1 MEKLLLIAGFISL
14 VYFIIKILE
23 MKYIDKEF
31 KPLKNVIRDT
41 VYVFISGF
49 ICLFVFFSFNGS
61 INNFMDVITNTK
73 NNDLKQTEVF
83 TGEPEF

>member
-1 MEKLLLIAGFISL
+1 MEKLLLIAGFIAL

-49 ICLFVFFSFNGS
+49 VCLFAFFSFNGS
-61 INNFMDVITNTK
+61 INNFMDVITNK
-73 NNDLKQTEVF
+73 KSLDLRQTEVF